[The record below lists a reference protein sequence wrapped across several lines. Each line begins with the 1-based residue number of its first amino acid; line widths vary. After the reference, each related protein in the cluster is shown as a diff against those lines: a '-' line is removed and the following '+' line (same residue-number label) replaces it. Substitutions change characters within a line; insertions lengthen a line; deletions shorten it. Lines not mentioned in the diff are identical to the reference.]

1 MTQKTPSKDT
11 KMKAVGEVIMRRL
24 LFLLLILVLPVG
36 ALAGC
41 TFGGA
46 SSGAP
51 QAVQS
56 YLQALTTKDA
66 AKLANLSCKTWE
78 SQATLELDS
87 FQAVATTM
95 DSVSCKETGKDGSN
109 TLVTCT
115 GKIVA
120 SYNGENQNLELSGRI
135 YQVTQEGGEWR
146 VCGYR

>member
-1 MTQKTPSKDT
+1 
-11 KMKAVGEVIMRRL
+11 MRRL

-41 TFGGA
+41 TSGGA
-46 SSGAP
+46 SAGAA
-51 QAVQS
+51 QAVQA
-56 YLQALTTKDA
+56 YLQALTAKDA
-66 AKLANLSCKTWE
+66 ARLANLSCKAWE

-87 FQAVATTM
+87 FQAVSTTL
-95 DSVSCKETGKDGSN
+95 SGVTCKETGQDGSN

-120 SYNGENQNLELSGRI
+120 SYNGENQNLDLSGRT
-135 YQVTQEGGEWR
+135 YQVVQEGGEWR